1 MTDTATNGTALGS
14 SAPVARRSPIRSTDE
29 RYADALEFLFA
40 EAELLDTG
48 QIDAWLQVLTD
59 DIVYH
64 MPARL
69 STRRRDDP
77 GFSSQTDIFADNKA
91 SLTVRANR
99 LHTSFAWAEDPP
111 SRTRHFVSNVRV
123 YETAGPDEIEVRSSL
138 LLYRTRSDQ
147 AQPDLFSGERRDLLR
162 RVAGAWR
169 LARRTILLDQTVV
182 NARHLSV
189 LF

>member
-1 MTDTATNGTALGS
+1 MTNTVSRPKVNPPIVG
-14 SAPVARRSPIRSTDE
+14 RRSPVRANHPL
-29 RYADALEFLFA
+29 YADALEFLFA

-48 QIDAWLQVLTD
+48 RMDAWLEVLTD
-59 DIVYH
+59 DVVYH

-99 LHTSFAWAEDPP
+99 LHTAFAWAEDPP
-111 SRTRHFVSNVRV
+111 SRTRHFVTNVRV
-123 YETAGPDEIEVRSSL
+123 YETDDPKELEVRSSL

-147 AQPDLFSGERRDLLR
+147 PSPDLFSGERHDVLR
-162 RVAGAWR
+162 SVNGAWR